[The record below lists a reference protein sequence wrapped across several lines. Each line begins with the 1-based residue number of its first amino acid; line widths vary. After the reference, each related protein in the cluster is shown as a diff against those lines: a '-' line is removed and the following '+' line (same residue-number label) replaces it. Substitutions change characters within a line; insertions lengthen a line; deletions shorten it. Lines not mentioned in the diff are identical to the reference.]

1 MGAALEINE
10 SNFEAEVLNSD
21 QPVLVDFWAGWCG
34 PCTRLAPIIEEL
46 VGDYEGKAKIAKV
59 DVDQNQELASRYGAT
74 SIPLCLVFKG
84 GQVVDQQMGL
94 VSKDVLASKIDAQ
107 L

>member
-10 SNFEAEVLNSD
+10 SNFESEVLNSD

-34 PCTRLAPIIEEL
+34 PCMRLAPVIEEL
-46 VGDYEGKAKIAKV
+46 VADYDGKAKIAKV
-59 DVDQNQELASRYGAT
+59 DVDQNQDLASRYGAT
-74 SIPLCLVFKG
+74 SIPLVLLFKG
-84 GQVVDQQMGL
+84 GKVVDQQMGL
-94 VSKDVLASKIDAQ
+94 VAKDVLAEKIDAQ